1 MANELGTVVSD
12 LANQQYVLRA
22 APRSFKPWHKPRKQ
36 YVRRRH
42 IDDILGPLLADGEGP
57 VRYLGLPGADL
68 LDIRWMR
75 NGVCQHHCRDLLFVG
90 FDTDRVDE
98 ACRSSIEASKLKME
112 AGIDGRSG
120 IIETAFQS
128 LADED
133 SHAFEIARKLGTFDI
148 VNIDLCNGLAGE
160 TPTASGLTVYNA
172 IATLLGLQVK
182 RQQPWMLM
190 ITTRVDRRNVDLEAS
205 RKLSDILSDNLK
217 HCQGFSVEFEKNFG
231 ASNLTKRT
239 LSMMNANVLA
249 QLRTIAISKW
259 IIGLAA
265 GKQMRAE
272 LASAISYTVY
282 SRNGHPDLLSLAF
295 RIDPVDTSPPFDRFR
310 ISDLPAKMEM
320 DDECAR
326 GLFAMELVRDAQDA
340 DEVLRQD
347 TSLLMRAIQES
358 VDLLVAAGYDA
369 DEYRLW
375 LDGNQGAGDG

>member
-1 MANELGTVVSD
+1 
-12 LANQQYVLRA
+12 
-22 APRSFKPWHKPRKQ
+22 
-36 YVRRRH
+36 
-42 IDDILGPLLADGEGP
+42 
-57 VRYLGLPGADL
+57 
-68 LDIRWMR
+68 MR

-128 LADED
+128 LADQD
-133 SHAFEIARKLGTFDI
+133 SHAFEIARKLGAFDI

-182 RQQPWMLM
+182 RLQPWMLM
-190 ITTRVDRRNVDLEAS
+190 ITTRVDRRNVDSEAS
-205 RKLSDILSDNLK
+205 RRLSNILSDNLK
-217 HCQGFSVEFEKNFG
+217 RCQGFSVEFEKNFG
-231 ASNLTKRT
+231 VSSVAKRT
-239 LSMMNANVLA
+239 LSMMNASVLA

-259 IIGLAA
+259 IISLAA

-272 LASAISYTVY
+272 LVSAISYTVY
-282 SRNGHPDLLSLAF
+282 RRNGHPDLLSLAF
-295 RIDPVDTSPPFDRFR
+295 RIDPVDTTPPFDRFR
-310 ISDLPAKMEM
+310 ISDLPAKLEM

-326 GLFAMELVRDAQDA
+326 GLIAMELVRDAQDA

-347 TSLLMRAIQES
+347 SSLLMQAIQES
-358 VDLLVAAGYDA
+358 VELLVAAGYDA

-375 LDGNQGAGDG
+375 LDRNQGAGDD